1 MRSFRLQ
8 VQSGDV
14 DVPENASGNASD
26 FGSRGQ
32 AGLLAALLTTA
43 VDGIIAIDPKGHI
56 LLYNQACERLFGY
69 RASEVVGQNVR
80 MLMPDPYRQEH
91 DDYIANFN
99 RTGERRIIGI
109 GREVLGRRKDGTT
122 FPMYLRIGEG
132 GLTGQRFFVGII
144 HDLSALR
151 WETEQR
157 EGADRLLAQIV
168 QSSEDAITSVALDG
182 TITSWNAAAERIYGF
197 SAADAIGRH
206 ISIVLPPDRMG
217 EDDEIIKHI
226 RSGRNMEHYDTVRRH
241 KDGHDVLVSLSV
253 APIFDASGT
262 MIGASKTARDVTE
275 RKRSEERVMGMQNEL
290 AHVGRLS
297 AMGQMSAAIAHEL
310 NQPLTAI
317 ANYAKAAHRLL
328 QNENPE
334 PRQLQSARE
343 AMEKAVTQTL
353 RAGTIIRYLRDFVEK
368 RESRKCPE
376 DMNEVIRE
384 AVSLGMVGHS
394 HSNVRLTLALTP
406 GLARVPVDRVQIQQ
420 VLLNLVRNAI
430 EAMAEVEKRE
440 LTISCDIANE
450 GLCITV
456 QDTGPG
462 LAPQVA
468 SRLFQ
473 PFVTTK
479 TDGMGIGLK
488 ICQSIIEGHGGTIV
502 ARQGGPGA
510 TFVIHLPLR

>member
-1 MRSFRLQ
+1 MQ
-8 VQSGDV
+8 GEDV
-14 DVPENASGNASD
+14 EAHRDASD
-26 FGSRGQ
+26 FGYRGQ
-32 AGLLAALLTTA
+32 AGLLAALLATA
-43 VDGIIAIDPKGHI
+43 VDGIIAIDPKGRV

-69 RASEVVGQNVR
+69 RANEVVGQNIR
-80 MLMPDPYRQEH
+80 MLMPQPYRQEH
-91 DDYIANFN
+91 DDYVANYN

-109 GREVLGRRKDGTT
+109 GREVVGQRKDGST
-122 FPMYLRIGEG
+122 FPMYLTVGEG
-132 GLTGQRFFVGII
+132 GPTGQRFFVGII

-197 SAADAIGRH
+197 SAADAIGQH
-206 ISIVLPPDRMG
+206 ISIVLPPDRTG
-217 EDDEIIKHI
+217 EDEEILSQL
-226 RSGRNMEHYDTVRRH
+226 RAGRNMEHYETVRRH
-241 KDGHDVLVSLSV
+241 KDGHFVQVSLSV
-253 APIFDASGT
+253 APIFDASGV

-275 RKRSEERVMGMQNEL
+275 RKRSEERVLGMQNEL

-317 ANYAKAAHRLL
+317 ANYAKAAQRLL
-328 QNENPE
+328 QNESPE

-394 HSNVRLTLALTP
+394 HSNVRLTLALKP
-406 GLARVPVDRVQIQQ
+406 GLPRVPIDKVQIQQ
-420 VLLNLVRNAI
+420 VLLNLVRNAM

-440 LTISCDIANE
+440 LAIFSGVGDE
-450 GLCITV
+450 GFCITV

-473 PFVTTK
+473 PFITTK
-479 TDGMGIGLK
+479 SDGMGIGLK

-510 TFVIHLPLR
+510 TFVIHLPLG

>member
-1 MRSFRLQ
+1 MQSKEVEAPRDAPDLGTRS
-8 VQSGDV
+8 
-14 DVPENASGNASD
+14 
-26 FGSRGQ
+26 Q
-32 AGLLAALLTTA
+32 AGLLAALLATT
-43 VDGIIAIDPKGHI
+43 VDGIIAIDPRGHV

-91 DDYIANFN
+91 DEYIANYH

-109 GREVLGRRKDGTT
+109 GREVVGLRKDGTT

-132 GLTGQRFFVGII
+132 GPTGQRFFVGII

-197 SAADAIGRH
+197 NAADAIGRH

-217 EDDEIIKHI
+217 EDDEIISQL
-226 RSGRNMEHYDTVRRH
+226 RSGRNMEHYETVRRH

-253 APIFDASGT
+253 APIFDASGA

-275 RKRSEERVMGMQNEL
+275 RKRSEERLLGMQNEL

-317 ANYAKAAHRLL
+317 ANYAKAAQRLL

-368 RESRKCPE
+368 RESRKCSE

-394 HSNVRLTLALTP
+394 HSNVRLTLALRP
-406 GLARVPVDRVQIQQ
+406 GLPRIPVDKVQIQQ
-420 VLLNLVRNAI
+420 VLLNLVRNAM
-430 EAMAEVEKRE
+430 EAMAEVENRE
-440 LTISCDIANE
+440 LTISCDATGE
-450 GLCITV
+450 GLCVTV
-456 QDTGPG
+456 QDSGPG

-502 ARQGGPGA
+502 AKQGAPGA
-510 TFVIHLPLR
+510 TFVIHLPMR

>member
-1 MRSFRLQ
+1 MQGEEVEACR
-8 VQSGDV
+8 G
-14 DVPENASGNASD
+14 ESD
-26 FGSRGQ
+26 FGARGQ
-32 AGLLAALLTTA
+32 AGLLAALLATA
-43 VDGIIAIDPKGHI
+43 VDGIIAIDPKGHV

-69 RASEVVGQNVR
+69 RAKEVVGQNVR

-91 DDYIANFN
+91 DDYIANYN
-99 RTGERRIIGI
+99 QTGERRVIGI
-109 GREVLGRRKDGTT
+109 GREVVGRRKDGST
-122 FPMYLRIGEG
+122 FPMHLTVGEG
-132 GLTGQRFFVGII
+132 GPTGQPFFVGII

-168 QSSEDAITSVALDG
+168 QSSEDAISSVALDG
-182 TITSWNAAAERIYGF
+182 TITSWNAAAERIFGF
-197 SAADAIGRH
+197 SASEAIGRH
-206 ISIVLPPDRMG
+206 VSMILPSDRMT
-217 EDDEIIKHI
+217 EDEEIMAQL
-226 RSGRNMEHYDTVRRH
+226 SAGRNVEHYETVRRH
-241 KDGHDVLVSLSV
+241 KDGRDVLVSLSV
-253 APIFDASGT
+253 APIFDASGA
-262 MIGASKTARDVTE
+262 MIGASMTARDVTD
-275 RKRSEERVMGMQNEL
+275 RKRSEERLLGMQNEL

-317 ANYAKAAHRLL
+317 ANYAKAAQRLL
-328 QNENPE
+328 QSKNPE

-368 RESRKCPE
+368 REGRKSPE

-394 HSNVRLTLALTP
+394 HSNVKLTLTLGSRLP
-406 GLARVPVDRVQIQQ
+406 RLRIDKVQIQQ
-420 VLLNLVRNAI
+420 VLLNLVRNAM
-430 EAMAEVEKRE
+430 EAMAEVDKRE
-440 LTISCDIANE
+440 LTISSGMAEE

-456 QDTGPG
+456 CDTGPG

-468 SRLFQ
+468 ARLFQ

-479 TDGMGIGLK
+479 ADGMGIGLK

-502 ARQGGPGA
+502 AEQHGPGA
-510 TFVIHLPLR
+510 TFVIHLPLV

>member
-1 MRSFRLQ
+1 MRSSSLQ
-8 VQSGDV
+8 SEEIEDRQDL
-14 DVPENASGNASD
+14 SD
-26 FGSRGQ
+26 FGTRGQ
-32 AGLLAALLTTA
+32 AGLLAALLATA

-80 MLMPDPYRQEH
+80 MLMPEPYRHEL
-91 DDYIANFN
+91 DDYIANYSG
-99 RTGERRIIGI
+99 TGERRVIGG
-109 GREVLGRRKDGTT
+109 GREVVGRRKDGST
-122 FPMYLRIGEG
+122 FPMYLSVGEG

-168 QSSEDAITSVALDG
+168 QSSEDAIISVALDG

-197 SAADAIGRH
+197 SASDAIGWH
-206 ISIVLPPDRMG
+206 ISMILPPDRMG
-217 EDDEIIKHI
+217 EDDEIISRL
-226 RSGRNMEHYDTVRRH
+226 RSGLTMEHYETVRRH

-253 APIFDASGT
+253 APIFDASGV

-275 RKRSEERVMGMQNEL
+275 RKRSEEKLLGMQNEL

-317 ANYAKAAHRLL
+317 ANYAKAAQRLL

-376 DMNEVIRE
+376 DMSEVIRE

-394 HSNVRLTLALTP
+394 HSNIKLVLALKP
-406 GLARVPVDRVQIQQ
+406 GLPRVSIDKVQIQQ
-420 VLLNLVRNAI
+420 VLLNLVRNAM
-430 EAMAEVEKRE
+430 EAMAEVKRRE
-440 LTISCDIANE
+440 LTISCDVGDE
-450 GLCITV
+450 GLIIMV
-456 QDTGPG
+456 QDSGPG

-479 TDGMGIGLK
+479 ADGMGIGLK
-488 ICQSIIEGHGGTIV
+488 ICQSIIEGHGGTIT
-502 ARQGGPGA
+502 ARQSGPGA
-510 TFVIHLPLR
+510 TFVIQLPLG

>member
-1 MRSFRLQ
+1 MQSEGIEA
-8 VQSGDV
+8 SGD
-14 DVPENASGNASD
+14 ASD
-26 FGSRGQ
+26 FGSRAQ
-32 AGLLAALLTTA
+32 AGLLAALLATA
-43 VDGIIAIDPKGHI
+43 VDGIIAIDPAGRI

-69 RASEVVGQNVR
+69 RANEVVGQNVK
-80 MLMPDPYRQEH
+80 MLMPEPYRDEH
-91 DDYIANFN
+91 DGYIANYN
-99 RTGERRIIGI
+99 STGERRVIGV
-109 GREVLGRRKDGTT
+109 GREVVGRRKDGST
-122 FPMYLRIGEG
+122 FPMYLSVGEG

-168 QSSEDAITSVALDG
+168 QSSEDAILSVALDG

-197 SAADAIGRH
+197 DASEAIGKH
-206 ISIVLPPDRMG
+206 ISILQPLDRVG
-217 EDDEIIKHI
+217 EETRLMAQLRAGLNIDHFE
-226 RSGRNMEHYDTVRRH
+226 TVRLH
-241 KDGHDVLVSLSV
+241 KDGHEVMISLSI
-253 APIFDASGT
+253 APVHDANGAV
-262 MIGASKTARDVTE
+262 IGASKTARDVTE
-275 RKRSEERVMGMQNEL
+275 RKRAEERVLAMQNEL

-317 ANYAKAAHRLL
+317 ANYAKAAQRLL

-368 RESRKCPE
+368 RESRKARE

-394 HSNVRLTLALTP
+394 HSNAKLIFALHPRLP
-406 GLARVPVDRVQIQQ
+406 RVPVDKVQIQQ
-420 VLLNLVRNAI
+420 VLLNLVRNAM
-430 EAMAEVEKRE
+430 EAMVDVETRE
-440 LTISCDIANE
+440 LTISSDVAQE
-450 GLCITV
+450 GLRIIV
-456 QDTGPG
+456 RDTGPG
-462 LAPQVA
+462 LAPHVA
-468 SRLFQ
+468 ARLFQ

-479 TDGMGIGLK
+479 ADGMGIGLK

-510 TFVIHLPLR
+510 TFVIHLPFR

>member
-1 MRSFRLQ
+1 VRGEDVEAAQDALDFSARD
-8 VQSGDV
+8 QSV
-14 DVPENASGNASD
+14 
-26 FGSRGQ
+26 
-32 AGLLAALLTTA
+32 LLAALLATA
-43 VDGIIAIDPKGHI
+43 VDGIIAIDPKGRV

-69 RASEVVGQNVR
+69 PASEVVGRNVK
-80 MLMPDPYRQEH
+80 MLMPEPYRQEH
-91 DDYIANFN
+91 DGYLGNYD

-109 GREVLGRRKDGTT
+109 GREVVGRRKDGST
-122 FPMYLRIGEG
+122 FPMYLSVGEG

-168 QSSEDAITSVALDG
+168 QSSEDAILSVALDG

-197 SAADAIGRH
+197 SASEAIGKH
-206 ISIVLPPDRMG
+206 ISMLQPAKRAGEEDRLMAQL
-217 EDDEIIKHI
+217 
-226 RSGRNMEHYDTVRRH
+226 RNGGTIEHFETVRLH
-241 KDGHDVLVSLSV
+241 KEGHEVLVSLSI
-253 APIFDASGT
+253 APVHDANGAV
-262 MIGASKTARDVTE
+262 IGASKTARDVTE
-275 RKRSEERVMGMQNEL
+275 RKRGEERVLAMQNEL

-310 NQPLTAI
+310 NQPLTAV
-317 ANYAKAAHRLL
+317 ANYAKAAQRLL
-328 QNENPE
+328 QSGNLE
-334 PRQLQSARE
+334 PRQIQSARE

-368 RESRKCPE
+368 RESRKIPE
-376 DMNEVIRE
+376 DVNEIIRE

-394 HSNVRLTLALTP
+394 HSNVKLTLTLHPALP
-406 GLARVPVDRVQIQQ
+406 SVAVDKVQIQQ
-420 VLLNLVRNAI
+420 VLLNLVRNAM

-440 LTISCDIANE
+440 LTISSDTAHD
-450 GLCITV
+450 GLRITV
-456 QDTGPG
+456 QDSGPG

-468 SRLFQ
+468 ARLFQ

-479 TDGMGIGLK
+479 PDGMGIGLK

-502 ARQGGPGA
+502 AQPGNPGA
-510 TFVIHLPLR
+510 IFAIHLPLA